1 LRARATILIK
11 VITTGPLDPFHDDPG
26 FRMYYRLT
34 CNLDPIIA
42 SWQVYGLPTI
52 QAQPIGEPGA
62 FAGTDRL

>member
-1 LRARATILIK
+1 
-11 VITTGPLDPFHDDPG
+11 
-26 FRMYYRLT
+26 MYYRLT
-34 CNLDPIIA
+34 CNVDPIIA